1 MRQLKHSYEQML
13 VSGLRTV
20 RLTANVI
27 IKFKNGLLRGDLN
40 VHTRGAAEHVSTNN
54 TFTYEPVGDIPTWVE
69 AFNLLQTKLCNEG
82 TKLRIHLLHK
92 HSSLISD
99 DYLAL
104 ENVCRGCKSVSRMRR
119 HQKGG
124 WDGEETLGTLA
135 PLAEFIGQL
144 SNLKLVIAEFE
155 ILPATYNLRCDAP

>member
-1 MRQLKHSYEQML
+1 MSDIDILKLVRPTSSPSLARAFPLTENVYILYGVGPWHVASACKTVKQLLH
-13 VSGLRTV
+13 
-20 RLTANVI
+20 
-27 IKFKNGLLRGDLN
+27 
-40 VHTRGAAEHVSTNN
+40 
-54 TFTYEPVGDIPTWVE
+54 
-69 AFNLLQTKLCNEG
+69 KLCNEG
-82 TKLRIHLLHK
+82 TKLCIHLLHK

-104 ENVCRGCKSVSRMRR
+104 ENVCRGCKAVSRMRR

-135 PLAEFIGQL
+135 PPAEFIGQL